1 MQQSKEPDSVP
12 AIEAIEA
19 ATGAIL
25 TISKTL
31 LSLKDKRVTLEEKMI
46 RKYLHGLA
54 EGLATTL
61 ASLHRHFKDKSYDIE
76 PGLIDEFK
84 QLASEIKT
92 VSDSLAKIVDYNW
105 NFLEQYFEHD
115 FYSRLVNEHKFAD
128 RLETVSKSLRAQL

>member
-1 MQQSKEPDSVP
+1 MQQSKEPDSEP

-46 RKYLHGLA
+46 REYLHGLA

-61 ASLHRHFKDKSYDIE
+61 AFLHRHFKDKSYDIE

-84 QLASEIKT
+84 QLAREIKT